1 MLANEG
7 PFVSGTGRIQVVLQV
22 CLILASLVYGSLA
35 AYAYSMATEVPEPSA
50 SGFRMAA
57 KLAMSTTLVLDLY
70 YSFWHGWQVRKVLV
84 WRLDS
89 LNTLEKR
96 PPDDQSARHK
106 SIFDD
111 WLDSFRRIRIHAW
124 PLQKDDL
131 PHLVESTR
139 IGIVGVL
146 RIFCLAECCASDKT
160 WFLQVRLISAQ
171 EFRPADSCRYHQ
183 SQVQRCFYRISAC

>member
-1 MLANEG
+1 
-7 PFVSGTGRIQVVLQV
+7 
-22 CLILASLVYGSLA
+22 
-35 AYAYSMATEVPEPSA
+35 
-50 SGFRMAA
+50 MAA

-139 IGIVGVL
+139 IEIVGVL

-160 WFLQVRLISAQ
+160 WFLQIS
-171 EFRPADSCRYHQ
+171 S
-183 SQVQRCFYRISAC
+183 ISSTTVLL